1 MGIPML
7 FVSLPWMLLG
17 LIPVIVIEGFL
28 LTWNLAIEQKVA
40 FKVSI
45 IGNLLSTL
53 IGIPLTWALLFGL
66 QIFTGGGTAYGLES
80 LSAKILAV
88 TWQAPWLVPYVRD
101 LPWMM
106 PAAGLTLL
114 VFFFF
119 TSYWI
124 ELQVARRVIRNHNP
138 WWVRSAVREA
148 NLVTYGLFF
157 ALVLVLLVPRLLR
170 HTGRM

>member
-1 MGIPML
+1 MI
-7 FVSLPWMLLG
+7 
-17 LIPVIVIEGFL
+17 
-28 LTWNLAIEQKVA
+28 
-40 FKVSI
+40 
-45 IGNLLSTL
+45 
-53 IGIPLTWALLFGL
+53 
-66 QIFTGGGTAYGLES
+66 
-80 LSAKILAV
+80 
-88 TWQAPWLVPYVRD
+88 
-101 LPWMM
+101 

-157 ALVLVLLVPRLLR
+157 ALVLVLLVLRLLR
-170 HTGRM
+170 HTGRI